1 MTAAQARILVDI
13 AKTIGLFL
21 MEALWTRFLP
31 VSIEITNIIARGDVG
46 RVYRVLADNSLPM
59 DPGDKSNS
67 RWKPEGRLLNPSLAG
82 GVLLDSGVYSLSWVF
97 MCLYHT
103 LPEKER
109 RAPRSVVGVVDKYKG
124 TGVDEGSSVI
134 VAFEKGP
141 GGGVG
146 AAAVEEEGEGAQGIA
161 TCSFRVATDPE
172 GKQGAWGAGIRIQAS
187 KAEIQI
193 LGPAYRFVFF
203 LPSPPPSFC
212 LFFLILELDWQWI
225 FVYSCGEG
233 KGRLMSSV
241 VVCMQNDVLANSMR
255 TGLDQ
260 KDTAS
265 YPKFFV
271 ARMKESKRKNSI
283 FPLVTVT

>member
-1 MTAAQARILVDI
+1 MTASQARILVDI
-13 AKTIGLFL
+13 AKAKGLFL

-46 RVYRVLADNSLPM
+46 RVYRVFADNSLPM

-67 RWKPEGRLLNPSLAG
+67 RWQPEGRLLNPSLAG

-109 RAPRSVVGVVDKYKG
+109 KAPRRVVGVVDKFKG

-146 AAAVEEEGEGAQGIA
+146 TAVEDEGEGAQHAFSG
-161 TCSFRVATDPE
+161 
-172 GKQGAWGAGIRIQAS
+172 
-187 KAEIQI
+187 
-193 LGPAYRFVFF
+193 
-203 LPSPPPSFC
+203 
-212 LFFLILELDWQWI
+212 
-225 FVYSCGEG
+225 
-233 KGRLMSSV
+233 
-241 VVCMQNDVLANSMR
+241 
-255 TGLDQ
+255 
-260 KDTAS
+260 
-265 YPKFFV
+265 
-271 ARMKESKRKNSI
+271 
-283 FPLVTVT
+283 